1 VDERF
6 VGKNAILGLGFGVGP
21 DKFIKETAAKS
32 FVTLGHS
39 IKLDITQGGK
49 IVEAYRKVFPGIPR
63 AWRNLQNS
71 IDGMLTGVGWD
82 FGPVKLE
89 KQAVLLPNG
98 LRLYYHDLH
107 YDTQREEWM
116 FKYGRMP
123 KKLYGGKL
131 FENIVQALAR
141 IITMGAALKMRRR
154 FPQIGLAHQVH
165 DDLVYIVPDAM
176 VTEVD
181 QALAECM
188 NEPPAWA
195 AGLPLASEGGIGQSY
210 GDAK

>member
-1 VDERF
+1 
-6 VGKNAILGLGFGVGP
+6 
-21 DKFIKETAAKS
+21 
-32 FVTLGHS
+32 
-39 IKLDITQGGK
+39 
-49 IVEAYRKVFPGIPR
+49 
-63 AWRNLQNS
+63 
-71 IDGMLTGVGWD
+71 
-82 FGPVKLE
+82 
-89 KQAVLLPNG
+89 
-98 LRLYYHDLH
+98 
-107 YDTQREEWM
+107 
-116 FKYGRMP
+116 
-123 KKLYGGKL
+123 
-131 FENIVQALAR
+131 
-141 IITMGAALKMRRR
+141 MGAALKMRRR